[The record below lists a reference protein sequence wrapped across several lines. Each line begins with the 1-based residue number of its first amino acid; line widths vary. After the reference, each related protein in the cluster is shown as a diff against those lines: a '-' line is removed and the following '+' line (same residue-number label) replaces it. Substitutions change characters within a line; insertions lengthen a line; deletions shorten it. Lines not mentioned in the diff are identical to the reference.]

1 MAWESFEF
9 YLQKKMKR
17 LLLKPF
23 SYWPAYAMGIIND
36 KGEKLRN
43 PTTSE
48 ASQYNVFD
56 ELIRRIKVTFM
67 KYVPNK
73 GIIRHVVFKEF
84 LKDGFIQA
92 LDEEKM
98 NSFETVQ
105 ESIDCPNIEGY
116 ILNWLNNFYNKR

>member
-84 LKDGFIQA
+84 LKDGFIQT

-105 ESIDCPNIEGY
+105 ESIDCSNIEGF

>member
-98 NSFETVQ
+98 NSFETVR

>member
-43 PTTSE
+43 PTISE

-105 ESIDCPNIEGY
+105 ESVGCSNIEGY